1 MTENELDTILN
12 LIPQATSRQIEVIS
26 GQVDVHKFLVS
37 EKGFDSIRDKYG
49 NMSDFPF
56 MWNLRKYYS
65 IQSALEGERCKVCDN
80 ILQECECKKKG
91 ESYEE

>member
-56 MWNLRKYYS
+56 MWNLRKYYI

-91 ESYEE
+91 ENYE